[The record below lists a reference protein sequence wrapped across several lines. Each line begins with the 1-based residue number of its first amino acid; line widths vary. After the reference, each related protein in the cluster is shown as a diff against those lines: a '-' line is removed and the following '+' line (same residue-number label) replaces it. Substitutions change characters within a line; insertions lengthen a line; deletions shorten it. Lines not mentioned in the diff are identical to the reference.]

1 MLDAVQP
8 QEPGPEQADH
18 QQRRRLQDLV
28 HLQLPVR
35 GPISAHHGH
44 RGGKN
49 HLIPAPPPSSRTVS
63 SSSCFLK
70 KKTQHLLVSG
80 FRMMQNSE
88 SLSILHYSSN
98 ILGNWLSVI
107 PQRAHIPLTR
117 LVNTP
122 RARGQCHAL
131 RSRFF
136 FLFYILQFSQTWTVQ
151 RSVLACGCK
160 QRANHAVSW
169 RSKMCL
175 G

>member
-35 GPISAHHGH
+35 GAIPAHHGR

-49 HLIPAPPPSSRTVS
+49 HLILAPPPSSRTVS

-98 ILGNWLSVI
+98 ILGNWPSVMS
-107 PQRAHIPLTR
+107 QRTHIPLTR

-122 RARGQCHAL
+122 LARGQCHAL
-131 RSRFF
+131 RSCFF
-136 FLFYILQFSQTWTVQ
+136 FFFIFCNFPKRGQSSGRF
-151 RSVLACGCK
+151 
-160 QRANHAVSW
+160 
-169 RSKMCL
+169 
-175 G
+175 